1 MNEYFEELYQA
12 IEDFH
17 PQKLKPLYML
27 IKVDVDP
34 EIVYSQAKAGTY
46 AINHCDKLEYELVDW
61 FYPNEYHEQPL
72 YPFIKLWRNTS
83 EYWQ

>member
-1 MNEYFEELYQA
+1 MNDPRL
-12 IEDFH
+12 IESNS
-17 PQKLKPLYML
+17 PTKPLYML

-34 EIVYSQAKAGTY
+34 LIVYSQAKAGTY

-72 YPFIKLWRNTS
+72 YPFIKL
-83 EYWQ
+83 

>member
-1 MNEYFEELYQA
+1 MDKRAPNNASYYS
-12 IEDFH
+12 H
-17 PQKLKPLYML
+17 PDMHENKPTPKPLYML

-46 AINHCDKLEYELVDW
+46 AINHCGKLEYELVDW

-72 YPFIKLWRNTS
+72 YPFIKL
-83 EYWQ
+83 

>member
-27 IKVDVDP
+27 IKVDVDAD
-34 EIVYSQAKAGTY
+34 IVYDQCEADKY
-46 AINHCDKLEYELVDW
+46 ATNHCNNMEYELVDH
-61 FYPNEYHEQPL
+61 FYPDEL
-72 YPFIKLWRNTS
+72 AYPYIAK
-83 EYWQ
+83 

>member
-1 MNEYFEELYQA
+1 MDKPNNATYYS
-12 IEDFH
+12 H
-17 PQKLKPLYML
+17 PDMYENKPTRVIKPLYML

-61 FYPNEYHEQPL
+61 FYPNEHHEQPL
-72 YPFIKLWRNTS
+72 YPFIKL
-83 EYWQ
+83 

>member
-1 MNEYFEELYQA
+1 
-12 IEDFH
+12 
-17 PQKLKPLYML
+17 ML

-72 YPFIKLWRNTS
+72 YPFIKL
-83 EYWQ
+83 

>member
-1 MNEYFEELYQA
+1 MDRPNNATYYS
-12 IEDFH
+12 H
-17 PQKLKPLYML
+17 PDMYENKPTRVIKPLYML

-72 YPFIKLWRNTS
+72 YPFIKL
-83 EYWQ
+83 

>member
-1 MNEYFEELYQA
+1 MDKRAPNNASYYS
-12 IEDFH
+12 H
-17 PQKLKPLYML
+17 PDMHVTKPLYML

-72 YPFIKLWRNTS
+72 YPFIKL
-83 EYWQ
+83 

>member
-27 IKVDVDP
+27 IKVDVDAD
-34 EIVYSQAKAGTY
+34 IVYNDAKAHTY
-46 AINHCDKLEYELVDW
+46 AMNHCDKLEYELVDYH
-61 FYPNEYHEQPL
+61 YPTKYSEREH
-72 YPFIKLWRNTS
+72 PFIKL
-83 EYWQ
+83 

>member
-1 MNEYFEELYQA
+1 MDKRAPNNASYYS
-12 IEDFH
+12 H
-17 PQKLKPLYML
+17 PDMHENKPTPKPLYML

-72 YPFIKLWRNTS
+72 YPFIKL
-83 EYWQ
+83 

>member
-1 MNEYFEELYQA
+1 MDKRAPNTASYYS
-12 IEDFH
+12 H
-17 PQKLKPLYML
+17 PDMHENKPTPKPLDML

-72 YPFIKLWRNTS
+72 YPFIKL
-83 EYWQ
+83 

>member
-1 MNEYFEELYQA
+1 M
-12 IEDFH
+12 
-17 PQKLKPLYML
+17 KPLYML

-34 EIVYSQAKAGTY
+34 EIVRSQAKAGTY

-72 YPFIKLWRNTS
+72 YPFIKL
-83 EYWQ
+83 